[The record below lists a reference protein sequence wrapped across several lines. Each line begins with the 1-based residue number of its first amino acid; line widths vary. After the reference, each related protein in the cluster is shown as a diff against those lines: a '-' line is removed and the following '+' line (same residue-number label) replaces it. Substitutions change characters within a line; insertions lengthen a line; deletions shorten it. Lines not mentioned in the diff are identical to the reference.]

1 MSGTALAM
9 AGKNGSAK
17 AASLPVVMPAE
28 ADAPFGSLRPG
39 FFARAAWGLAMR
51 RGLRKG
57 LKKPLRRLAARA
69 FPGPFDVM
77 AGGLCWRLWPA
88 ENYCDRIVLARRRLP
103 EVEEHEALFEG
114 LEAGDVVVDIG
125 ANIGTYALDAARR
138 MAPGGKVLAVE
149 PSPRT
154 HAKLAANAA
163 ANRGRIGDV
172 SLRQIAVGEKAG
184 TVTLFANAGSNAG
197 QSSLLAEG
205 AGKSGVAVTVEAL
218 PLAELLK
225 DEGIEAIAAMKI
237 DVEGF
242 EDRIVDAVLALPQEA
257 WPRRLQLETEH
268 RALWQHDAVARLR
281 EAGFAA
287 VLETTENVVLQR
299 RA

>member
-9 AGKNGSAK
+9 AETSGPASAG
-17 AASLPVVMPAE
+17 ALPVVMPGH

-39 FFARAAWGLAMR
+39 LFARALWALAMR

-57 LKKPLRRLAARA
+57 LKKPLRKLAARA
-69 FPGPFDVM
+69 FPGPFDVT

-88 ENYCDRIVLARRRLP
+88 ENYCDRVILARRRLP
-103 EVEEHEALFEG
+103 EVEEREALFEG
-114 LEAGDVVVDIG
+114 LRAGDTFVDIG

-138 MAPGGKVLAVE
+138 LKPGGRVLAVE
-149 PSPRT
+149 PGPRT
-154 HAKLAANAA
+154 HAKLAANVA
-163 ANRGRIGDV
+163 ANRARIGDV
-172 SLRQIAVGEKAG
+172 ILRQVAVAQEAG
-184 TVTLFANAGSNAG
+184 TVTLYANAGSNAG

-205 AGKSGVAVTVEAL
+205 AGRSGVAVTVEAV
-218 PLAELLK
+218 PLADLLAG
-225 DEGIEAIAAMKI
+225 EGIAAIAAMKI

-242 EDRIVDAVLALPQEA
+242 EDRIVDAVLALPQET
-257 WPRRLQLETEH
+257 WPRRLQVEIEH
-268 RALWQHDAVARLR
+268 RALWRRDAVARLR
-281 EAGFAA
+281 EAGFAT

>member
-9 AGKNGSAK
+9 AETRGPASAG
-17 AASLPVVMPAE
+17 SLPVVMPGH
-28 ADAPFGSLRPG
+28 ADAPFGSRRPG
-39 FFARAAWGLAMR
+39 LVARAVWGLAMR

-57 LKKPLRRLAARA
+57 VRKPLRKFAARM
-69 FPGPFDVM
+69 FPGPFDVE

-88 ENYCDRIVLARRRLP
+88 ENYCDRVVLARRRLP
-103 EVEEHEALFEG
+103 EVEEHEALFAG
-114 LEAGDVVVDIG
+114 LTAGDTVVDIG

-138 MAPGGKVLAVE
+138 VGADGRVLAVE
-149 PSPRT
+149 PAPRT
-154 HAKLAANAA
+154 HAKLAANVA

-172 SLRQIAVGEKAG
+172 ILRQVAIAEEAG
-184 TVTLFANAGSNAG
+184 TVTLYANAGSNAG

-218 PLAELLK
+218 PLADLLK
-225 DEGIEAIAAMKI
+225 GEGIDGIAAMKI

-242 EDRIVDAVLALPQEA
+242 EDRIVDAVLALPQET
-257 WPRRLQLETEH
+257 WPRRLQVETEH
-268 RALWQHDAVARLR
+268 RALWRRDAVASLR